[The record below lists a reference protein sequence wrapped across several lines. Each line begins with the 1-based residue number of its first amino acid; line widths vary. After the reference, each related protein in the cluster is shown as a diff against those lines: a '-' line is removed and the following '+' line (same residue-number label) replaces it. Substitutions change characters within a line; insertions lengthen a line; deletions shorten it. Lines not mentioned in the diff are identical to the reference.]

1 MITALQL
8 LKDQLKSSHDL
19 FLSTGAD
26 IKEADVHTQPGGMAF
41 PIGATYAHLVFS
53 EDAIVQGMI
62 QGKAPL
68 FTTEWKEKTG
78 ASAPMP
84 NMDQNWDAN
93 NKEWNKTVKI
103 DMAKLHEYE
112 KAVFAAT
119 DAYVSTLKDEDLDK
133 EIDLGAWG
141 KKTVAVLL
149 SDFIISHCCSL
160 AGEISVL
167 KGVQGSKGYPF

>member
-1 MITALQL
+1 MITPLQL
-8 LKDQLKSSHDL
+8 IKDQLKAAHDL

-26 IKEADVHTQPGGMAF
+26 IKEEDVHTQPGGQAF
-41 PIGATYAHLVFS
+41 PLGATYAHLVFS
-53 EDAIVQGMI
+53 EDVIVQGMI

-68 FTTEWKEKTG
+68 FQTDWKDKTG

-84 NMDQNWDAN
+84 NMDENWDTN

-103 DMAKLHEYE
+103 EMAKLHEYE

-119 DAYVSTLKDEDLDK
+119 DAYVNSLTDADLEK
-133 EIDLGAWG
+133 EIDLGSWG

-149 SDFIISHCCSL
+149 CEFVIGHTNSL

-167 KGVQGSKGYPF
+167 KGVAGSKGYPF